1 MKKNFTILLVTLIM
15 VIGILGI
22 TNPGFKQPYQLF
34 DNVEG
39 KLTHNYYIF
48 SVYQQHNGYSLS
60 NNKKYRVY
68 KRYIGIAL
76 NFFEVSPIEVEQ
88 ENAN

>member
-1 MKKNFTILLVTLIM
+1 MKKYITVLLVTLIM
-15 VIGILGI
+15 VVGLLGI
-22 TNPGFKQPYQLF
+22 TNPGFKQPYRLF

-48 SVYQQHNGYSLS
+48 SVYLQNEGYTLN
-60 NNKKYRVY
+60 NNKKYRIY

-76 NFFEVSPIEVEQ
+76 NFYEISALKVEQ
-88 ENAN
+88 E